1 MKRQRTF
8 RGRDIEGKWHY
19 GYLFQGRTDK
29 GIDYSVILT
38 QKRDRTDDRLP
49 EDMPFA
55 FYKDEIFVVDPNTVG
70 QYTGLK
76 DKNGK
81 EIYEGDIVK
90 LPSLDPFGLKDED
103 CQAIASISFLRG
115 GFVVSYNGGHQ
126 NIDICNYDNS
136 EVEVIGNIFDN
147 IF

>member
-55 FYKDEIFVVDPNTVG
+55 FYKDEIFVVVPNTVG

-90 LPSLDPFGLKDED
+90 WDECVAD
-103 CQAIASISFLRG
+103 YGR
-115 GFVVSYNGGHQ
+115 VENK
-126 NIDICNYDNS
+126 S
-136 EVEVIGNIFDN
+136 EVFYDDSTCSFEPLNEVFYSTFEVIGNIYDN
-147 IF
+147 PKLLEE